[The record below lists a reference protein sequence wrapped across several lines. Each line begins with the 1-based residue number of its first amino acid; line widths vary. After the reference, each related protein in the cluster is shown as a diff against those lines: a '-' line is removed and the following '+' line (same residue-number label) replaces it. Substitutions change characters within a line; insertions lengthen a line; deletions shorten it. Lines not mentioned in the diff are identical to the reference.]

1 METREPGASQGGGRL
16 SVAALLL
23 LGLLLFG
30 VSLYWNRI
38 ALGGPLGQAPEWVRT
53 LALPISAVVE
63 TAFGPIELDPPGSS
77 QPARVSQLV
86 TSWTIAA
93 ALYFAAVWGV
103 LARGWG
109 RPKLAR
115 DVILAFAILFRIV
128 LIFSPPLL
136 ETDPKRYLW
145 DGAVLANGVNP
156 YKFAPLEILL
166 HARGELEFGDPVT
179 TAEAGLL
186 ATLAAEP
193 RLTPQFLHINHPNV
207 ATVYPPVAQ
216 GLFAVAY
223 RLAPG
228 EVMALKTLVALVD
241 LGILALVAH
250 LLGVLG
256 RPPEWL
262 LIYGWCPLVLKEY
275 AGTGHYDPAAG
286 LFLLGSLAVLLRG
299 YRAAA
304 GMLAGLAIGA
314 KFFPGVVVLV
324 LLRRYGLRGAVAC
337 ALTVLALYAPF
348 LGAADRIAQSAG
360 VFAAQWTGNAS
371 LFALLRGAL
380 RPLDAAGWRLPFG
393 PEAGLALDSML
404 AAKALMGLAL
414 LAGLAALFRAAEE
427 DAAGVLSKAFGAV
440 GLLFILSPVQNPWY
454 AGWVMPYAALSGSVA
469 WVVLSGTMVTY
480 YAYFSAFDYLR
491 ALPGGWAL
499 DLRWLEYL
507 PFYGLLSAELRRAR
521 RGAQGPALAGPELL
535 RTR

>member
-1 METREPGASQGGGRL
+1 MESREPAAGWGGGRR
-16 SVAALLL
+16 SAAALLL

-38 ALGGPLGQAPEWVRT
+38 ALGGPLGQAPAWVRA
-53 LALPISAVVE
+53 LSLPISAVVE
-63 TAFGPIELDPPGSS
+63 TAFGPIELDPPGSA

-86 TSWTIAA
+86 TSWTVAA
-93 ALYFAAVWGV
+93 ALYFVAVWGV

-115 DVILAFAILFRIV
+115 DVILAFAILFRVV

-145 DGAVLANGVNP
+145 DGAVLARGINP
-156 YKFAPLEILL
+156 YKFAPLEILM
-166 HARGELEFGDPVT
+166 HARGELQFRDPVT

-186 ATLAAEP
+186 ASLAADP

-216 GLFAVAY
+216 GLFAAAY

-228 EVMALKTLVALVD
+228 EVMALKALVAALD
-241 LGILALVAH
+241 LGILALVAYF
-250 LLGVLG
+250 LGVLG

-262 LIYGWCPLVLKEY
+262 LLYGWCPLVLKEY

-286 LFLLGSLAVLLRG
+286 FFLLVSLAVLLRG

-324 LLRRYGLRGAVAC
+324 LLRRYGVRGIAAC
-337 ALTVLALYAPF
+337 GLTVLALYAPF
-348 LGAADRIAQSAG
+348 LGAAERIAQSAG

-380 RPLDAAGWRLPFG
+380 RPLDAAGLSLPFG
-393 PEAGLALDSML
+393 GGLACDSML
-404 AAKALMGLAL
+404 VAKAALGVLL
-414 LAGLAALFRAAEE
+414 LAGVAALFRAREE

-454 AGWVMPYAALSGSVA
+454 AAWVMPYAALSGSVS
-469 WVVLSGTMVTY
+469 WLVLSGTMVTY

-491 ALPGGWAL
+491 AGPWGLAL
-499 DLRWLEYL
+499 DLRWLEDL
-507 PFYGLLSAELRRAR
+507 PFYGLRAVEAGRAR
-521 RGAQGPALAGPELL
+521 RSAEPVADPGGLG
-535 RTR
+535 